1 MPICAFCGQDVKK
14 VTKDHIPPKSL
25 FGKMTNYKL
34 ITVPSCRVCNEGTS
48 KDDEYFMLLA
58 IEWEASSHA
67 TAANVMDSVRRS
79 LLIPEK
85 KRYRDDLMRN
95 TKPTD
100 LLTSSGLCIKQGGE
114 LSVNLGRLA
123 KTATKIV
130 AGLYYHLQKKP
141 VPVGYFAY
149 CSLLDFILDGG
160 PMDYVQK
167 IKDDILPTLAS
178 APATIIGPEVFCY
191 RVGIVQSDPNIM
203 FFLWELY
210 NRYQFYGFVARI
222 DDEDQP
228 IAKR

>member
-1 MPICAFCGQDVKK
+1 MPICAFCGQNVEK
-14 VTKDHIPPKSL
+14 VTKDHIPPKGV
-25 FGKMTNYKL
+25 FGKNANYDL
-34 ITVPSCRVCNEGTS
+34 ITVPSCRACNEGSS
-48 KDDEYFMLLA
+48 KDDEYFKILA

-85 KRYRDDLMRN
+85 KRYRSELMRN

-100 LLTSSGLCIKQGGE
+100 LLSPGGLFIKPGGE
-114 LSVNLGRLA
+114 LQVNVGRLA

-130 AGLYYHLQKKP
+130 RGLFYHLQKKP

-149 CSLLDFILDGG
+149 CTLLDFFLDGG
-160 PMDYVQK
+160 PRDNVQK
-167 IKDDILPTLAS
+167 VKDEILPPLA
-178 APATIIGPEVFCY
+178 ATPATIIGPEVFCY
-191 RVGIVQSDPNIM
+191 RVGYLQTDPNIM

-222 DDEDQP
+222 NDVDC
-228 IAKR
+228 